1 MFNRERLPDPESFY
15 ESEGLVLV
23 GHGRWRTTRCVF
35 HGGSDSLRIE
45 VKSGGY
51 VCMNCGVSGGDILD
65 YVQKAHDLDFKGA
78 AIRLGCWDDESPGM
92 RPAER
97 KAAPLL
103 PLRRAVD
110 VLAQEARTLLLSAN
124 ELKAGRPLTDPE
136 WDRLL
141 AACSRIETLAEE
153 FGT

>member
-1 MFNRERLPDPESFY
+1 
-15 ESEGLVLV
+15 
-23 GHGRWRTTRCVF
+23 
-35 HGGSDSLRIE
+35 
-45 VKSGGY
+45 
-51 VCMNCGVSGGDILD
+51 
-65 YVQKAHDLDFKGA
+65 
-78 AIRLGCWDDESPGM
+78 M

-110 VLAQEARTLLLSAN
+110 VLAQEARTILLSAN
-124 ELKAGRPLTDPE
+124 ELRSGRLLTDSD